1 MAKTVYNTATTV
13 DGFIADPDNSLE
25 WLFTVPGGH
34 PDEEPGPDGGAAET
48 PLDEMAEFF
57 EGIGAVC
64 MGSTTYEWIVRHER
78 LLDQPDKWAYPQPSW
93 VLTSRDLPAVPG
105 ADITFASGDVRE
117 VHAAMVEAAG
127 DKDRWI
133 VGGGDL
139 VGQFFDAGLLDEIR
153 VSLAPVFLGAGAQ
166 LLPRRILSDR
176 LELIEAKPIGQFANL
191 AYRVKN

>member
-34 PDEEPGPDGGAAET
+34 PDDAGADGGAVET
-48 PLDEMAEFF
+48 PLDEMDEFMK
-57 EGIGAVC
+57 GVGAIC
-64 MGSTTYEWIVRHER
+64 MGSTTYEWIVQYEG
-78 LLDQPDKWAYPQPSW
+78 LLDHPEKWGYEQPCW
-93 VLTSRDLPAVPG
+93 VLTSRDLPAVRG

-117 VHAAMVEAAG
+117 VHAAMAAAAG
-127 DKDRWI
+127 DKDRWLI
-133 VGGGDL
+133 GGGEL
-139 VGQFFDAGLLDEIR
+139 VGQFFDAGLLDEVR
-153 VSLAPVFLGAGAQ
+153 VSLAPVFLGAGAP

-176 LELIEAKPIGQFANL
+176 LELIEAKPSGQFATL